1 MGIESGYSFTLAP
14 SALENGDWGL
24 TPQMDQK
31 IGLKIK
37 SIAIAAM
44 DENDELAG
52 AMDLLQ
58 ELMLKPTGK
67 RKR

>member
-1 MGIESGYSFTLAP
+1 MGIETGYKLYVSP
-14 SALENGDWGL
+14 SALENGDWVL

-44 DENDELAG
+44 DENDELA
-52 AMDLLQ
+52 
-58 ELMLKPTGK
+58 EPWICCKN
-67 RKR
+67 